1 MKRNLLVALAAV
13 VALGL
18 TASMAQAGCD
28 FEHPRKAKL
37 FKCDFVQAFVSCGNP
52 GGNAPNTT
60 SASGVPGCTPPETFN
75 QQAGT
80 PINGWQWWEQ
90 RSIGKLTFREIQG
103 GFGGNTRDL
112 KVKMRLR
119 RILDGTGSLAGGSG
133 TLSTLARTTLED
145 TVISAPGMG
154 TDMTIID
161 FPAPFPFSMS
171 NGNASL
177 TTTANILIAGLGI
190 DPLPGCTSIETVSIT
205 VLDPN
210 GNAFG
215 ACGVFFKD
223 LPN

>member
-1 MKRNLLVALAAV
+1 MKRHLLVALAAV
-13 VALGL
+13 VALGI

-37 FKCDFVQAFVSCGNP
+37 FKCDLVQAFVSCGNA
-52 GGNAPNTT
+52 GGNVPNTT

-90 RSIGKLTFREIQG
+90 RSVGSIQFREIQG
-103 GFGGNTRDL
+103 AFGGNTRDL

-119 RILDGTGSLAGGSG
+119 RILDGTGGLASGSG

-145 TVISAPGMG
+145 TVVTAPGMG

-161 FPAPFPFSMS
+161 FPAPFAFGMT
-171 NGNASL
+171 NGNATL
-177 TTTANILIAGLGI
+177 TTTANTLIAGLGI
-190 DPLPGCTSIETVSIT
+190 DPLPGCTSLEVVSLQ

-210 GNAFG
+210 GNAFAG
-215 ACGVFFKD
+215 CGVFFKD